1 MIQFIQD
8 ISEDKLLMAYN
19 NNVVR
24 FKSDIVDK
32 TVLNCSINGLGI
44 AAIIYPNP
52 EGVFYFNLKEYIT
65 AAINTQHFNDNVVAE
80 LDENDTSTYTYDAS
94 EGCHL
99 GGNLI
104 FIINFS
110 DETIDESTKTLNFI
124 AGVEQLESFKKN
136 EILNI
141 ENFVVLSPVENRT
154 NNIVYLK
161 YWPGYPFEF
170 SFFSRN
176 SDQEFTLL
184 NSSNLTQ
191 EDFTRKGAV
200 TSMVL
205 SDGRTSTTIEN
216 VLPLV
221 TGLNILR
228 FIQDSVLQD
237 QIIKIEKVESDCGVY
252 VKWLNKYGRFNYW
265 LFSKNYFRKRS
276 SKNLGIINNDFEN
289 LENTISINYLLGRE
303 SADVLRCAAEK
314 LYEDEKL
321 ILEGILDS
329 PKILLY
335 TGERFSRAESN
346 DWIEVTMKN
355 GTFDLKSPKVR
366 RYSFVIDFELP
377 DRYTQKQ

>member
-24 FKSDIVDK
+24 FKSNIPDK

-65 AAINTQHFNDNVVAE
+65 AAINTQHFNDTVVAD
-80 LDENDTSTYTYDAS
+80 LDDSNVDSYTYDAYN
-94 EGCHL
+94 GCHL
-99 GGNLI
+99 AGSVV

-110 DETIDESTKTLNFI
+110 DETFDEATKTLNFL
-124 AGVEQLESFKKN
+124 AGVEQLETFKKN
-136 EILNI
+136 EILSI
-141 ENFVVLSPVENRT
+141 ENFVVLSPVEART
-154 NNIVYLK
+154 NNTVFLK

-176 SDQEFTLL
+176 SNQTFELINT
-184 NSSNLTQ
+184 SNLAL
-191 EDFTRKGAV
+191 EEFTRKGAV
-200 TSMVL
+200 TSFVL
-205 SDGRTSTTIEN
+205 SDGRTTTTIED

-228 FIQDSVLQD
+228 FKQDSVLQD
-237 QIIKIEKVESDCGVY
+237 QIIKLEKVESDCGIY

-276 SKNLGIINNDFEN
+276 TKNLGIINNDFEN
-289 LENTISINYLLGRE
+289 LENTVSINYILGRE
-303 SADVLRCAAEK
+303 SADELRCAAEK

-355 GTFDLKSPKVR
+355 GTFDIKSPKLR